1 MKNIWLLT
9 ELDGEVVIHKH
20 AKPGVSVEDIC
31 EIAENEVY
39 GGYADYARVTV
50 DGEIYAEYES

>member
-1 MKNIWLLT
+1 MKIDVLT
-9 ELDGEVVIHKH
+9 MLNGRVIINSH
-20 AKPGVSVEDIC
+20 AKKGVSLDEVC

-50 DGEIYAEYES
+50 DGEIYAEYEA

>member
-1 MKNIWLLT
+1 MANIWILT
-9 ELDGEVVIHKH
+9 EKNGQVVMHKH
-20 AKPGVSVEDIC
+20 AKPGVSVEDVL

-50 DGEIYAEYES
+50 NSEIYAEYEA